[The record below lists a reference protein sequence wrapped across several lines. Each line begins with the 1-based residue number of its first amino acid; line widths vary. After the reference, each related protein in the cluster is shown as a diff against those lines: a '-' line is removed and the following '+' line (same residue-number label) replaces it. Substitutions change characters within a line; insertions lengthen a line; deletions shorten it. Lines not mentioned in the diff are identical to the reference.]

1 MMHARAVQRLVGVV
15 ATLRGREDALDAWIA
30 GALASAR
37 ATWPGLERHD
47 ETFDDFLAE
56 KVRALPE
63 PDAYEALRTGDLY
76 LAHACL
82 ACDAAAVE
90 AFVSALF
97 PRLDRQLARV
107 RTPAAIADDVKSA
120 LREQLFFGRTSRA
133 QAPLLAGYSG
143 RGDLASWLRS
153 IGLRMASRARHDVDR
168 NVVLESNDGAILTP
182 TEPELELLRRTY
194 APRLETA
201 LVEALGD
208 LPERDRELLRQHY
221 LDALSL
227 EAVAA
232 LHGVHRATAARW
244 LADARTSVLRGVED
258 TLRAEGP
265 LTDSELESLLRS
277 VAREIAPSLT
287 RILAIPRPPH

>member
-1 MMHARAVQRLVGVV
+1 MIHARAIERLVGAV
-15 ATLRGREDALDAWIA
+15 ASLRGDEEALDAWIA

-47 ETFDDFLAE
+47 DAFVEFLVD
-56 KVRALPE
+56 KVGALPE

-76 LAHACL
+76 LVHACL
-82 ACDAAAVE
+82 ARDPAAVE
-90 AFVSALF
+90 AFVAALF
-97 PRLDRQLARV
+97 PRLQRQLARV
-107 RTPAAIADDVKSA
+107 RTPAAIAEDVESA
-120 LREQLFFGRTSRA
+120 LREQLFFPRAARA

-153 IGLRMASRARHDVDR
+153 IGLRMASRARHEGDR
-168 NVVLESNDGAILTP
+168 NVALESNVGTAEAAS
-182 TEPELELLRRTY
+182 EPEIELLRRTY

-201 LVEALGD
+201 MVEALGD
-208 LPERDRELLRQHY
+208 LPDRDRELLRQHY
-221 LDALSL
+221 IDALSL

-244 LADARTSVLRGVED
+244 LADARSSVLRGVED

-265 LTDSELESLLRS
+265 LTDSELESLLRT

-287 RILAIPRPPH
+287 RILAAH

>member
-1 MMHARAVQRLVGVV
+1 MIHTRAVQRLVGVV
-15 ATLRGREDALDAWIA
+15 PATEAVLDAWIA
-30 GALASAR
+30 GVLASAR
-37 ATWPGLERHD
+37 ATWPGLEAHD
-47 ETFDDFLAE
+47 ETFVDVLVE
-56 KVRALPE
+56 KVCALSEPE
-63 PDAYEALRTGDLY
+63 AYESLRTGDLY

-82 ACDAAAVE
+82 SRDASAVE
-90 AFVSALF
+90 AFVATLF

-107 RTPAAIADDVKSA
+107 RTPPAIADDVKST
-120 LREQLFFGRTSRA
+120 LREQLFFPRA
-133 QAPLLAGYSG
+133 SGAPLLAGYSG

-153 IGLRMASRARHDVDR
+153 IGLRMASRARHEGDR
-168 NVVLESNDGAILTP
+168 NVAFDSSAGGAARLVA
-182 TEPELELLRRTY
+182 EPELELLRRTY

-201 LVEALGD
+201 MASALED
-208 LPERDRELLRQHY
+208 LPERDRMLLRQHY
-221 LDALSL
+221 IDALSL

-287 RILAIPRPPH
+287 RILAVPRPPH